1 MMLKTAAIVLTSCLL
16 VPQLALGLATRQEPQ
31 TNYDLAGLVTS
42 MRWSAQ
48 TTVSFPGQTRF
59 VNVTQRWT
67 TFCAH
72 LGTSP
77 LSAQETRE
85 ISSKLGIPFL
95 VTSGRHG
102 FNPTLGG
109 LRNGLAIDLSRFD
122 KLQINARANT
132 LTIGPAIRTSDLLRP
147 LYNAGFIGITLGGG
161 IGRWDGVYGLFTD
174 ALESVRFIAANGT
187 ALTASRTVN
196 SELFW
201 GIRGAGANLGVI
213 TEATYNLRRIA
224 RSEKTGSGY
233 GLNADFTVPASQN
246 ATYFKL
252 LEKISPYPARLA
264 IVTVVVWNQTIG
276 QTQIVSNWQYF
287 GPRKEALVAIAP
299 MIALGPSVSSIRYL
313 PWPELFYA
321 QQFGMD
327 GANCAP
333 GLVRN
338 IYTASI
344 RKITSST
351 WQSSFGKMA
360 RFFEGNP
367 SARALTSFAHET
379 YPNQATV
386 AVPDDETAY
395 PWRDAKGYLLF
406 QFGWS
411 GAINSPVAATAAA
424 LGRELR
430 ADYAATS
437 GYEKE
442 LKGGLAA
449 YVNYARGD
457 EPLENI
463 YRTDKLPRL
472 AALKRTW
479 DPNNVFAYHLA
490 LPTRYPAAP

>member
-1 MMLKTAAIVLTSCLL
+1 
-16 VPQLALGLATRQEPQ
+16 
-31 TNYDLAGLVTS
+31 

-48 TTVSFPGQTRF
+48 TTISFPDQALF
-59 VNVTQRWT
+59 ANVTERWT
-67 TFCAH
+67 TFSAPTY
-72 LGTSP
+72 LAAVSP
-77 LSAQETRE
+77 GNERDLIQILRLATTRR
-85 ISSKLGIPFL
+85 IPFL

-109 LRNGLAIDLSRFD
+109 LQNGLAIDLSRFD
-122 KLQINARANT
+122 KLHIDARANT
-132 LTIGPAIRTSDLLRP
+132 LTIGPAIQTSDLLRP
-147 LYNAGFIGITLGGG
+147 LYNAGYEIQAGTCTCPSFIGITLGGG
-161 IGRWDGVYGLFTD
+161 IGRWDGVYGLFID

-187 ALTASRTVN
+187 TLTASKTVN

-213 TEATYNLRRIA
+213 TEATYNLHRITK
-224 RSEKTGSGY
+224 SKKTGSGY
-233 GLNADFTVPASQN
+233 GLNADFIVPASKN

-264 IVTVVVWNQTIG
+264 VISVVVWNETIG

-287 GPRKEALVAIAP
+287 GPKKEALAAIAP
-299 MIALGPSVSSIRYL
+299 MIALGPFVSSIRYL
-313 PWPELFYA
+313 PWPELFSA

-338 IYTASI
+338 IYTASL
-344 RKITSST
+344 RKITAST
-351 WQSSFGKMA
+351 WQYSFGKMA

-367 SARALTSFAHET
+367 NARTLTSFAHET

-386 AVPDDETAY
+386 AVPDSETAY
-395 PWRDAKGYLLF
+395 PWRDARGYLLF

-411 GAINSPVAATAAA
+411 GAIDSPVAATAAA

-442 LKGGLAA
+442 LKGGLAV
-449 YVNYARGD
+449 YVNYAHGD

-463 YRTDKLPRL
+463 YRADKLPRL

-479 DPNNVFAYHLA
+479 DPNNVFPYHLA
-490 LPTRYPAAP
+490 LPTRYPPAP